1 MTRLTNPLPVFLD
14 ADGSLLDAG
23 FIYVGA
29 ANADPQ
35 GQPVAVYWDAA
46 FTIRAAQ
53 PLRTLG
59 GSIVNGATPAQVFVD
74 ADDYSMRVLDADQQ
88 LLRYEPTAFA
98 VMGDFQPLDSDLTAI
113 AALTTTEFGRS
124 LLVLASQS
132 ALRDATGIPN
142 PLPLSGGALTGNVT
156 RQGAGAVPYA
166 VSSSY
171 ATMRIFGP
179 ENTTDPTTQA
189 GDIWFKARG

>member
-88 LLRYEPTAFA
+88 LLRYEPSAFA
-98 VMGDFQPLDSDLTAI
+98 VLGDFQPLDSDLTAI
-113 AALTTTEFGRS
+113 AALGTTGYGRS
-124 LLVLASQS
+124 LLVLANQA
-132 ALRDATGIPN
+132 ALREATGIPN

-156 RQGAGAVPYA
+156 RQGAGGIAYA
-166 VSSSY
+166 ASTAYPTV
-171 ATMRIFGP
+171 RIFGP
-179 ENTTDPTTQA
+179 ENANDPTTQV
-189 GDIWFKARG
+189 GDIWFKPRG